1 VPATPDELIDAWEA
15 AWSGRDP
22 EAFAPLC
29 SGDLHYEDPLCGEPL
44 SGAGQLSAHI
54 ANLWQAF
61 PDLRI
66 ESTGPRLLDVPG
78 EDERFLAAPC
88 RMLATHR
95 GEVGGVPASGRF
107 LVLGIVFYCE
117 LEHGRLHRVRG
128 FFDLYDAAM
137 QLGLLP
143 RRGTL
148 GERALLILRG
158 FGLRSSSS

>member
-1 VPATPDELIDAWEA
+1 MPATPDELIDAWEA

-44 SGAGQLSAHI
+44 SGTAQLSAHI

-78 EDERFLAAPC
+78 EDARFLAAPC

-143 RRGTL
+143 KRGTL

-158 FGLRSSSS
+158 FGLRSSS